1 MGVVIIADERCRMAV
16 EMKVKFL
23 TFDPSSNGFVVL
35 LSDLE
40 NRHALPIWIG
50 PFEANAIALKLKEV
64 YSHRPMTHDLI
75 RNILGLFQS
84 EVVKIEVM
92 DLKENTYYALIHLKT
107 REQEITIDSRPS
119 DAIAVALGAGAPI
132 YVTEDVLSKAKTI
145 ELDKDGDEDQLKEWL
160 EGLNPEDFKYRA

>member
-1 MGVVIIADERCRMAV
+1 MAV

-50 PFEANAIALKLKEV
+50 PFEANAIALKLKDV

-75 RNILGLFQS
+75 RNIVRLFQS
-84 EVVKIEVM
+84 EILKIEVI
-92 DLKENTYYALIHLKT
+92 DLKDNTYYALIHLKT
-107 REQEITIDSRPS
+107 AGKEMTIDSRPS

-132 YVTEDVLSKAKTI
+132 FVSEDVLSKAKTI
-145 ELDKDGDEDQLKEWL
+145 ELDKGMEVDQLKEWL
-160 EGLNPEDFKYRA
+160 ESLNPEDFKYKA

>member
-1 MGVVIIADERCRMAV
+1 MAV

-50 PFEANAIALKLKEV
+50 PFEANAIALKLKDV

-75 RNILGLFQS
+75 RNIVGLFQS
-84 EVVKIEVM
+84 EILKIEVI
-92 DLKENTYYALIHLKT
+92 DLKDNTYYALIHLKT
-107 REQEITIDSRPS
+107 AGKEMTIDSRPS

-132 YVTEDVLSKAKTI
+132 FVSEDVLSKAKTI
-145 ELDKDGDEDQLKEWL
+145 ELDKGMEEDQLKEWL
-160 EGLNPEDFKYRA
+160 ESLNPEDFKYKA

>member
-1 MGVVIIADERCRMAV
+1 MRLVIIASERCQMAV

-35 LSDLE
+35 LTDLE
-40 NRHALPIWIG
+40 DTHALPIWIG
-50 PFEANAIALKLKEV
+50 PFEANAIALKLKDV

-84 EVVKIEVM
+84 EVLKIEVM
-92 DLKENTYYALIHLKT
+92 DLKDNTYYALIHLKT
-107 REQEITIDSRPS
+107 PGEEITIDSRPS

-132 YVTEDVLSKAKTI
+132 YVTENVLSKAKTI
-145 ELDKDGDEDQLKEWL
+145 ELDKNMEEDQLKEWL
-160 EGLNPEDFKYRA
+160 EGLNPDDFKYKS